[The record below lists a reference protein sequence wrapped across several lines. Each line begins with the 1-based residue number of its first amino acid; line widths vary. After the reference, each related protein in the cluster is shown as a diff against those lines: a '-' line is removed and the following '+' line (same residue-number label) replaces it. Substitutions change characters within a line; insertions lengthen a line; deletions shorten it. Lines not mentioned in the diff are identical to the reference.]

1 MSDQALTVNYI
12 GRVLT
17 PFAEKFATPRQP
29 GLTPEVRAQI
39 ELLPPYNDPDA
50 IRELDSFSH
59 LWVIFHFD
67 RQRDQGWSP
76 TVRPP
81 RLGGN
86 TRVGVFATRSPF
98 RPNPIGLS
106 VVSYHGHR
114 FEGQRLLL
122 DISGPD
128 MVDQTPVLDIKPYV
142 PYSDALP
149 DAAAGF
155 ARDKPP
161 NRLQVEFT
169 ELAESQMMNLKET
182 LPELR
187 PALTAILSLDPRP
200 AYQKDGSDR
209 EYGVQLYGC
218 NVRWHV
224 NGNCLLVTGIEPLED
239 HRPSQGKSHV

>member
-1 MSDQALTVNYI
+1 MSDSSLTVNYI

-29 GLTPEVRAQI
+29 GLTPEVRGQI

-67 RQRDQGWSP
+67 RQVNEGWSP

-106 VVSYHGHR
+106 VVEYRG
-114 FEGQRLLL
+114 FEQDGERLLL
-122 DISGPD
+122 NISSPD
-128 MVDQTPVLDIKPYV
+128 MVNQTPVLDIKPYI

-155 ARDKPP
+155 ARGKPAS
-161 NRLQVEFT
+161 RLQVHFSK
-169 ELAESQMMNLKET
+169 LAGQQLEEMGNIAE
-182 LPELR
+182 EIR
-187 PALTAILSLDPRP
+187 PALQAILSLDPRP
-200 AYQKDGSDR
+200 AYQKDDNGR
-209 EYGVQLYGC
+209 EYGAELYGH
-218 NVRWHV
+218 NIRWSV
-224 NGNCLLVTGIEPLED
+224 EGETLTVLSVQPTSL
-239 HRPSQGKSHV
+239 K